1 MTFWTD
7 SFKIGAMKLKREYVM
22 TAVVSAVIGAG
33 LMLLAVGGSRPAGI
47 EGWAPVNREV
57 AAAMGG
63 NGMAEAA
70 PAAASAAGPGTAATR
85 DNSAV
90 DNEAAATESAASQNA
105 ADGEGRKNGL
115 ADQAGAA
122 SAATAGG
129 NEAAI
134 PSRPASEQSEQDGLV
149 SLNTAN
155 RTQLQTIPGI
165 GEKKAQAI
173 IDYRNQHG
181 SFNSLSDLKKV
192 KGIGD
197 KMFQKMKPYIKL

>member
-7 SFKIGAMKLKREYVM
+7 SFEIGAMKLKREYVM

-129 NEAAI
+129 NEDAI